1 MFLRRLH
8 YSSIFFETCLFAF
21 MLRRISALNSLKYL
35 LLPCRLADDIPR
47 RRSEKLSIN
56 YPAPGARGN
65 KTVITPHPFKH
76 LGYSGVVINRYY
88 APDLHAGAQEQTH
101 AAEGGGGGFLSLR
114 CVDRCFISL
123 SN

>member
-1 MFLRRLH
+1 
-8 YSSIFFETCLFAF
+8 

-35 LLPCRLADDIPR
+35 LPPCRLVDDIP
-47 RRSEKLSIN
+47 EEGWKNCPSITRLLR
-56 YPAPGARGN
+56 ADARGN
-65 KTVITPHPFKH
+65 KTVIKPHPFKH

-101 AAEGGGGGFLSLR
+101 AAEGGGFLSLR
-114 CVDRCFISL
+114 RVDRCFISL